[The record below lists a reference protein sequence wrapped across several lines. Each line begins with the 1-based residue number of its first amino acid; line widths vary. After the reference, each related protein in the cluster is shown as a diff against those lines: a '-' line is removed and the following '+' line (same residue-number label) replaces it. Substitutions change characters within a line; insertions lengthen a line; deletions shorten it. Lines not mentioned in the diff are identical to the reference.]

1 MRTDD
6 RPRYD
11 GIADWYDDFAAPS
24 AASSRSTLESL
35 LGPGEGRCLDLAC
48 GTGRYVDVIRST
60 GRSVVGLD
68 LSADQLRVARTRTTR
83 LVRADATALPF
94 ADGTFSTVVSLWGST
109 DIDDFDAALHEI
121 ARVLSP
127 GGLLLFYGVHPA
139 FNGPGIEFREDGG
152 RVVHPVYREAGWHE
166 GSPWWTTHGVRDR
179 VGMRHVPLSDLIN
192 SFLGAGLR
200 LSQVVEPGE
209 DPVPMVL
216 AMLVHRP

>member
-1 MRTDD
+1 MRTDE

-11 GIADWYDDFAAPS
+11 GFADWYDDFATPVAE
-24 AASSRSTLESL
+24 SSRSTLESL

-48 GTGRYVDVIRST
+48 GTGNYLDVIRST

-109 DIDDFDAALHEI
+109 DIDDFGATLREI

-139 FNGPGIEFREDGG
+139 FNGPCIEYREDGG
-152 RVVHPVYREAGWHE
+152 RVVHPFYRHAGWHE
-166 GSPWWTTHGVRDR
+166 GAPWWTTNAVRDR
-179 VGMRHVPLSDLIN
+179 VGMRHIPLADLIN
-192 SFLGAGLR
+192 AFLAAGLR
-200 LSQVVEPGE
+200 LSRVVEPGD

-216 AMLVHRP
+216 AILARRP